1 VSGRVTLFINSLRGG
16 GAERV
21 CVTLANELCALGW
34 SVQVL
39 VLNLRDAVVR
49 SELHPEV
56 PVIDLGVE
64 HVRYGAFAVA
74 RYVRSNRPDQ
84 FLVFNHQL
92 AILLVWLRAI
102 HVGRFSII
110 ARNISTLSRKAQ
122 FEPSFWHGNVVP
134 GLTALFYRHADLVIA
149 QSQGMLHDL
158 VSNYGVDE
166 RRVKVIHN
174 PLAARFTRPLVAG
187 PVPWLSRRE
196 EVLYVGRLDAIK
208 GLGLLVAA
216 CAICM
221 RSNPDL
227 VLRLVG
233 AGNQVL
239 ALQRQAAAA
248 GIADRVIFEGY
259 AMDTVDFCAQTK
271 VLALTSHYE
280 GFPNVLVEA
289 LSQGTPVVSVDCA
302 SGPAEIVEDGRN
314 GILVRDRDA
323 DTFAAALDRALAG
336 PWDVG
341 DVRRTA
347 ERFSSR
353 EIARQY
359 AAALADGR

>member
-1 VSGRVTLFINSLRGG
+1 
-16 GAERV
+16 
-21 CVTLANELCALGW
+21 
-34 SVQVL
+34 
-39 VLNLRDAVVR
+39 
-49 SELHPEV
+49 
-56 PVIDLGVE
+56 
-64 HVRYGAFAVA
+64 
-74 RYVRSNRPDQ
+74 
-84 FLVFNHQL
+84 
-92 AILLVWLRAI
+92 
-102 HVGRFSII
+102 
-110 ARNISTLSRKAQ
+110 
-122 FEPSFWHGNVVP
+122 
-134 GLTALFYRHADLVIA
+134 
-149 QSQGMLHDL
+149 LHDL

-259 AMDTVDFCAQTK
+259 AMDTVDFCAQAK